1 MIKRIAFVCLAFL
14 FFINVSAQTRN
25 VEGSITDQQGKFPL
39 SGASVQLKN
48 LSDSAIQRS
57 LTDSAGRFIFSVQK
71 PDSFQVSFSYIG
83 YQSFSRTIVVDS
95 ADVVIEIAAVPAS
108 SPDLA
113 TVVIRTAVS
122 PVSQKGDTLQINA
135 SQFKVNP
142 DASGEDL
149 IRKVPGVTIENG
161 QVKAQGENV
170 QKVTIDG
177 RELFG
182 DDATAALRNLP
193 AEIIDK
199 IQIFDRLSDQ
209 AQLTGFD
216 DGNTSKSINIV
227 TKANMRNGQFGRIYA
242 GYGTDSRYQAG
253 GNATILKDNRRISIV
268 GNFNNVNQQNFS
280 QQDLL
285 GVTSN
290 PQRGGGG
297 GRQGGGAPGGN
308 RGGGGGNFGGG
319 NFGGGGNFLVGQQNG
334 INRTNAFGINFS
346 DVLSPKLTLSG
357 SYLFNNTR
365 NTTSQQSSQQ
375 FFNGN
380 LFNQEDNAVSTNNNH
395 RVNMRLEWKIDSSNQ
410 IIFTPNLSF
419 QSNEAERISTTNS
432 FNPSKQISATTNTT
446 NSNRTGNNLNNSILY
461 RHSFAKR
468 GRTFSINLNTSSNS
482 RTGEVY
488 VNTLQRSFDAQ
499 NQPVD
504 QATSRFTDQVNGG
517 YQVSANLVYTEP
529 LSLKS
534 QLQLNYQPSF
544 SRNKADQ
551 EAYRFNA
558 NEDKFNIFDTTLSNR
573 FDNRTK
579 AQNAG
584 VTYRYGDRDNQFSI
598 GATYQRNTLMSEQDF
613 PRELNV
619 NKTFNRILPN
629 AQLRL
634 KLSARSNIRLF
645 YRSNTNNPS
654 VTQLSDVI
662 DITNRPFI
670 TAGNP
675 DLRQQFMN
683 IMSGR
688 YTFTNTGKG
697 LLIMGN
703 IFYQTASDYISQA
716 SYFNAGNNDTLISI
730 NSNQVLLAPGEQLRI
745 PVNLDGYRSVR
756 SLVTLSFPLRA
767 IKSNINLNG
776 GLTFTRLPGSLDGI
790 TNISNNTTYSAGAV
804 VASNVSEFVDFTVS
818 YTANFNKVN
827 NNTQKNLNDDYFQ
840 HVAGLQLNLLSK
852 NGWFFQNDVNNQ
864 LYKGLSQGFNQN
876 YTLWNMSVGKKFL
889 ESRKGEL
896 KLSVFDLLKQN
907 RSIIR
912 NVTEFGIEDVR
923 NEVLTQYFMLTFT
936 YNLRNFGTAAARAAN
951 RQERQGGTRF

>member
-1 MIKRIAFVCLAFL
+1 MMKRIAFVCLAFF
-14 FFINVSAQTRN
+14 FFIKGYAQDRT
-25 VEGSITDQQGKFPL
+25 VKGIISDQQGKFPL
-39 SGASVQLKN
+39 AGANVQLQN
-48 LSDSAIQRS
+48 LSDSTLRRT
-57 LTDSAGRFIFSVQK
+57 LTDSTGQFSFMVQQ
-71 PDSFQVSFSYIG
+71 SGSYLISFSYIG
-83 YQSFSRTIVVDS
+83 YQSFSKTFVVDS
-95 ADVVIEIAAVPAS
+95 ADVEIDIAAVPAS

-113 TVVIRTAVS
+113 TVIIRTAVS

-135 SQFKVNP
+135 NQFKVNP

-149 IRKVPGVTIENG
+149 IRKVPGVTVENG

-216 DGNTSKSINIV
+216 DGNTTKAINIV
-227 TKANMRNGQFGRIYA
+227 TKANMRNGQFGRVFA
-242 GYGTDSRYQAG
+242 GYGTDERYQAG
-253 GNATILKDNRRISIV
+253 GNTTILKENRRISIV

-285 GVTSN
+285 GVTSS
-290 PQRGGGG
+290 PQRGGG
-297 GRQGGGAPGGN
+297 GRQGGGRQGGRPGGFQ
-308 RGGGGGNFGGG
+308 GGQGG
-319 NFGGGGNFLVGQQNG
+319 FLVGQQNG

-346 DVLSPKLTLSG
+346 DVFNPNLTLSG

-365 NTTSQQSSQQ
+365 NTTRQLSSQQ

-380 LFNQEDNAVSTNNNH
+380 LFNQEDNSVGTNNNH
-395 RVNMRLEWKIDSSNQ
+395 RVNMRLEWKIDSFNQ
-410 IIFTPNLSF
+410 LIFTPNLSF

-432 FNPSKQISATTNTT
+432 FNPAKQISATTNTT

-461 RHSFAKR
+461 RRSFAKR
-468 GRTFSINLNTSSNS
+468 GRSFSINLNTSSNS

-488 VNTLQRSFDAQ
+488 VNTLQRSFDSL

-504 QATSRFTDQVNGG
+504 LTTSRFTDQVNGG
-517 YQVSANLVYTEP
+517 FQVSANLVYTEP
-529 LSLKS
+529 LSEKS

-551 EAYRFNA
+551 EAYRFNP

-573 FDNRTK
+573 FDNRTR

-584 VTYRYGDRDNQFSI
+584 VTYRYGDRDNQFSV

-613 PRELNV
+613 PRALSV

-634 KLSARSNIRLF
+634 KLSARSNVRLF

-670 TAGNP
+670 SAGNP

-703 IFYQTASDYISQA
+703 VFYQTASDYISQA
-716 SYFNAGNNDTLISI
+716 SYFNGSSSDTVLSI
-730 NSNQVLLAPGEQLRI
+730 GSNQVSLAPGEQLRV

-756 SLVTLSFPLRA
+756 SLVTVSFPLRF
-767 IKSNINLNG
+767 IKSNINFNG
-776 GLTFTRLPGSLDGI
+776 GVTFTRLPGSLDGV
-790 TNISNNTTYSAGAV
+790 TNISNNTMYSAGAV

-827 NNTQKNLNDDYFQ
+827 NNTQKNLNDHYFQ
-840 HVAGLQLNLLSK
+840 HVAGVQLNLLSK

-907 RSIIR
+907 RSITR
-912 NVTEFGIEDVR
+912 NITEFGIEDVR

-936 YNLRNFGTAAARAAN
+936 YNLRNFGTAASRAAN
-951 RQERQGGTRF
+951 RQERQGSTRF

>member
-1 MIKRIAFVCLAFL
+1 MMKRIAFVCLAFF
-14 FFINVSAQTRN
+14 FFIKGYAQDRT
-25 VEGSITDQQGKFPL
+25 VKGIISDQQGKFPL
-39 SGASVQLKN
+39 AGANVQLQN
-48 LSDSAIQRS
+48 LSDSS
-57 LTDSAGRFIFSVQK
+57 LRRTITDSTGQFSFMVQQAGSYLI
-71 PDSFQVSFSYIG
+71 SFSYIG
-83 YQSFSRTIVVDS
+83 YQSFSKTFVVDS
-95 ADVVIEIAAVPAS
+95 ADVEIDIAAVPTS

-113 TVVIRTAVS
+113 TVIIRTAVS

-135 SQFKVNP
+135 NQFKVNP

-149 IRKVPGVTIENG
+149 IRKVPGVTVENG

-216 DGNTSKSINIV
+216 DGNTTKAINIV
-227 TKANMRNGQFGRIYA
+227 TKANMRNGQFGRVFA
-242 GYGTDSRYQAG
+242 GYGTDERYQAG
-253 GNATILKDNRRISIV
+253 GNTTILKENRRISIV

-285 GVTSN
+285 GVTSS
-290 PQRGGGG
+290 PQRGGG
-297 GRQGGGAPGGN
+297 GRQGGGRQGGRPGGFQ
-308 RGGGGGNFGGG
+308 GGQGG
-319 NFGGGGNFLVGQQNG
+319 FLVGQQNG

-346 DVLSPKLTLSG
+346 DVFNPNLTLSG

-365 NTTSQQSSQQ
+365 NTTRQLSSQQ

-380 LFNQEDNAVSTNNNH
+380 LFNQEDNSVGTNNNH
-395 RVNMRLEWKIDSSNQ
+395 RVNMRLEWKIDSFNQ
-410 IIFTPNLSF
+410 LIFTPNLSF

-432 FNPSKQISATTNTT
+432 FNPAKQISATTNTT

-461 RHSFAKR
+461 RRSFAKR
-468 GRTFSINLNTSSNS
+468 GRSFSVNLNTSSNS

-488 VNTLQRSFDAQ
+488 VNTLQRSFDSL

-504 QATSRFTDQVNGG
+504 LTTSRFTDQVNGG
-517 YQVSANLVYTEP
+517 FQVSANLVYTEP
-529 LSLKS
+529 LSEKS

-551 EAYRFNA
+551 EAYRFNP

-573 FDNRTK
+573 FDNRTR

-584 VTYRYGDRDNQFSI
+584 VTYRYGDRDNQFSV

-613 PRELNV
+613 PRALSV

-634 KLSARSNIRLF
+634 KLSARSNVRLF

-670 TAGNP
+670 SAGNP

-703 IFYQTASDYISQA
+703 VFYQTASDYISQA
-716 SYFNAGNNDTLISI
+716 SYFNGSSSDTVLSI
-730 NSNQVLLAPGEQLRI
+730 GSNQVSLAPGEQLRV

-756 SLVTLSFPLRA
+756 SLVTVSFPLRF
-767 IKSNINLNG
+767 IKSNINFNG
-776 GLTFTRLPGSLDGI
+776 GVTFTRLPGSLDGV
-790 TNISNNTTYSAGAV
+790 TNISNNTMYSAGAV

-827 NNTQKNLNDDYFQ
+827 NNTQKNLNDHYFQ
-840 HVAGLQLNLLSK
+840 HVAGVQLNLLSK

-907 RSIIR
+907 RSITR
-912 NVTEFGIEDVR
+912 NITEFGIEDVR

-936 YNLRNFGTAAARAAN
+936 YNLRNFGTAASRAAN
-951 RQERQGGTRF
+951 RQERQGSTRF